1 MTHVDHLSEHLLCTF
16 ETGLACLYRLRQARE
31 GVIPEVV
38 AGQVRAGGSS
48 IAGANR
54 IVRVENG
61 KEVVMV
67 VQGAGWGVIEI
78 KKYSHLSRQ
87 LEILCKLDYSEQFS
101 HLHPSAYTC
110 LPFTFQLHPSRAYLL
125 VHPPGTAP

>member
-1 MTHVDHLSEHLLCTF
+1 MTNVDHLSEHLLCTF

-38 AGQVRAGGSS
+38 AGQVRVAGSS
-48 IAGANR
+48 GSAGNANR

-67 VQGAGWGVIEI
+67 V
-78 KKYSHLSRQ
+78 
-87 LEILCKLDYSEQFS
+87 
-101 HLHPSAYTC
+101 
-110 LPFTFQLHPSRAYLL
+110 
-125 VHPPGTAP
+125 